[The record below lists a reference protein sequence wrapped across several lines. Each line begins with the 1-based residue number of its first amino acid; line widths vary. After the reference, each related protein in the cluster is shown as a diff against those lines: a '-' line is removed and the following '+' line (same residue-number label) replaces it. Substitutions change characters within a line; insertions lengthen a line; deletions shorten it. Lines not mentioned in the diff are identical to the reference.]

1 MPEQLIKT
9 LRMTTMMPQGAAGF
23 ILHRFTPTVLI
34 EPETICATAKSI
46 GSACQVPAPDGES
59 HQKKPLK
66 TLPTFERKLFK
77 LTRTNWT
84 GKEVLQ
90 HGKADDQVS
99 LNQRNSHRPLLPG
112 DESGEMAG
120 RRFSIPVF

>member
-1 MPEQLIKT
+1 
-9 LRMTTMMPQGAAGF
+9 MTTMMPQGAAGF
-23 ILHRFTPTVLI
+23 ILHRFTPTVFI
-34 EPETICATAKSI
+34 QPEIICATAKSI
-46 GSACQVPAPDGES
+46 GYGCRVSAPDGERY
-59 HQKKPLK
+59 QKKPLK

-99 LNQRNSHRPLLPG
+99 LNQRNSNRPELPG
-112 DESGEMAG
+112 DESGEMVG
-120 RRFSIPVF
+120 RRFSIPVFQRA